1 MQIKVT
7 KKEAMEIY
15 SQRYLDRRGKVKRYL
30 PITLFIGALII
41 ALLLMFYVNDWLGA
55 ITFGVLSI
63 PVVYMT
69 LRETKAAGKY
79 ARGQIKG

>member
-15 SQRYLDRRGKVKRYL
+15 SQRYLDSQGKVMRYL
-30 PITLFIGALII
+30 PLGLLSMALIAGVSLLYFVEGWLWAIVFLGFILPSIFI
-41 ALLLMFYVNDWLGA
+41 ALKEERDSA
-55 ITFGVLSI
+55 
-63 PVVYMT
+63 
-69 LRETKAAGKY
+69 KY